1 MRTIAMRRFL
11 SAIGPLLV
19 VLSLSL
25 PLRGTDRFQVEV
37 QGGIFLLNPADLNL
51 LSRAEEQYNEIYFI
65 RRHLGWPGYF
75 LNDFPEIRNAVPF
88 GLRLRYRLSDAL
100 SLSVGAEGFR
110 RSLDHC
116 VSGGFSWSAGYVLTE
131 RKEYDLFHL
140 GLEGWA
146 ATAGVH
152 YRFPM
157 GENTELE
164 VGAAAGWAR
173 AEFDFSTDW
182 TYNVTLD
189 DIGYP
194 FTSTD
199 GGTLEGNGSGSGF
212 TGQVMLRL
220 NRFLCRRWGFFAETG
235 VSYCRLTSLK
245 GSGRETRRDIPGE
258 TRWEGEWG
266 IKQEEIVMPYLS
278 DTVLV
283 PTNYWGGWTAGQ
295 RVRDFVLDLS
305 GLRFGLGVFVRF

>member
-1 MRTIAMRRFL
+1 MRTNAMRRLL
-11 SAIGPLLV
+11 SAVGPLLV

-51 LSRAEEQYNEIYFI
+51 LSRAEERYNEIYFI
-65 RRHLGWPGYF
+65 QRHLGWPGYF
-75 LNDFPEIRNAVPF
+75 LNDFPEIRNAAPF
-88 GLRLRYRLSDAL
+88 GLRLRYRLLDAL
-100 SLSVGAEGFR
+100 SLSAGVEGFR
-110 RSLDHC
+110 RSLDHS
-116 VSGGFSWSAGYVLTE
+116 VSGGFSWSAGNVLTE
-131 RKEYDLFHL
+131 RKEYDPFHL

-152 YRFPM
+152 YRFRV

-164 VGAAAGWAR
+164 AGVAAGWAR
-173 AEFDFSTDW
+173 ARFDFRSSW

-189 DIGYP
+189 DVYFP

-199 GGTLEGNGSGSGF
+199 GGTLEGDGTGSGF
-212 TGQVMLRL
+212 TGQVLLRL
-220 NRFLCRRWGFFAETG
+220 SRLLGRRLGFFIESSF
-235 VSYCRLTSLK
+235 SYCRLSSIT
-245 GSGRETRRDIPGE
+245 GSGRETRLNIPGE
-258 TRWEGEWG
+258 TTWEGEWG
-266 IKQEEIVMPYLS
+266 IKSEEIVMPHMS
-278 DTVLV
+278 DTILV